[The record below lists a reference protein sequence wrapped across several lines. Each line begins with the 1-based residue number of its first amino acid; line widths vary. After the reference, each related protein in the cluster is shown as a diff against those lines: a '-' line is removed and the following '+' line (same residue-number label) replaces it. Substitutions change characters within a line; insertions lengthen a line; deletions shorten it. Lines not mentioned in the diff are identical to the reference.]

1 MKSYLFKCAGLLI
14 FLLTFSCSYSQPRIQ
29 SKPDI
34 QLPKIIPS
42 IVVEDSAGNMNTA
55 SAASTA
61 ASEHIKCPG
70 TDGCTDN
77 NNDGP
82 DDPEQIKANHQSA
95 QAAVINEPSKE
106 DNDDTV
112 DNPEN
117 AATEEEMLD
126 TALDFVNASQEFWAD
141 GNLEKAI
148 ETLDRAYE
156 LVLSV
161 DTESRPDLIQQQD
174 DLRFMTA
181 KRILE
186 IYASRYKAVNGNHRE
201 IPLTMNEHVE
211 MEIKSFQ
218 GYERQFFIES
228 YKRSGQYIDKI
239 RASLRDAGLP
249 EELAWM
255 PHIESWFKVKALSPA
270 RALGI
275 WQFIPSTGYKFG
287 LKRDA
292 WIDERMDPEKA
303 TAAAIAYLKELH
315 QMFGDWTTVLAAY
328 NCGEGAVL
336 RKIRNQ
342 KINYLDNFWDL
353 YSQLPRE
360 TARYVPRF
368 LATLH
373 IMKDPQKYGFTFD
386 EIDQPVSY
394 ETVSIERQVH
404 LKTVAESLGVTLEEL
419 TALNP
424 ELRLQVTPPTKYSL
438 KIPAGK
444 NEAFLACRDTIP
456 AWTSSKGDIMLSSSA
471 YVYHRVRSGE
481 TLAAIARKYHTSPQK
496 IASANNLN
504 RKYFIR
510 AGQKLKIPLRGG
522 PGNNTYIAEAS
533 VPSNGKYRVK
543 KGDTLWLIAKKFNTN
558 AKTLQQINNLRSTH
572 LKAGQVLLVTE

>member
-1 MKSYLFKCAGLLI
+1 MRTYWIRYIALPAL
-14 FLLTFSCSYSQPRIQ
+14 LLTFSCSVSNTQVRTNEGI
-29 SKPDI
+29 K
-34 QLPKIIPS
+34 LPKIIPPA
-42 IVVEDSAGNMNTA
+42 IVVDNNDTLTEITAENAGPV
-55 SAASTA
+55 
-61 ASEHIKCPG
+61 KCPG
-70 TDGCTDN
+70 AGCKDREAGN
-77 NNDGP
+77 VP
-82 DDPEQIKANHQSA
+82 AI
-95 QAAVINEPSKE
+95 
-106 DNDDTV
+106 NDDKLQGAQIV
-112 DNPEN
+112 DNVEAAATDTEEAEENPEN
-117 AATEEEMLD
+117 EANAEELLD

-156 LVLSV
+156 LVLRV
-161 DTESRPDLIQQQD
+161 DTESRPDLIQQQE

-218 GYERQFFIES
+218 GYERGFFIES
-228 YKRSGQYIDKI
+228 YKRSGLYINKI
-239 RASLRDAGLP
+239 KASLREAGLP

-336 RKIRNQ
+336 RRISKQ

-353 YSQLPRE
+353 YSLLPRE

-373 IMKDPQKYGFTFD
+373 IIKDPAKYGFSLD

-394 ETVSIERQVH
+394 ETVSIQKQVH

-424 ELRLQVTPPTKYSL
+424 ELRLQITPPTQYSL
-438 KIPAGK
+438 KVPSGK
-444 NEAFLACRDTIP
+444 KDAFLACMDGIQQW
-456 AWTSSKGDIMLSSSA
+456 ATSQDDILPSSGA
-471 YVYHRVRSGE
+471 YVYHMVQSNE
-481 TLAAIARKYHTSPQK
+481 TLASIAKKYNTTTRK
-496 IASANNLN
+496 IAKANNIN
-504 RKYFIR
+504 RKRRLR
-510 AGQKLKIPLRGG
+510 AGSKLRIPFSGG
-522 PGNNTYIAEAS
+522 TVVADAS
-533 VPSNGKYRVK
+533 KAVTAAGGKYRVK
-543 KGDTLWLIAKKFNTN
+543 KGDTLWLIAKKFNTDT
-558 AKTLQQINNLRSTH
+558 KTLQQINKMRSTN
-572 LKAGQVLLVTE
+572 LKVGQFILVAD